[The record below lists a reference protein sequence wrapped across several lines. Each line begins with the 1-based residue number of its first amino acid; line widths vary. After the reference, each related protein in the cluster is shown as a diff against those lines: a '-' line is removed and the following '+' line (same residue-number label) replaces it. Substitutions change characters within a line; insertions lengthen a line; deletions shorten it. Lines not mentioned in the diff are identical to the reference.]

1 MRMIEKY
8 ESKTADDT
16 LNGLLGKSE
25 LIIGIE
31 DLIIVKY

>member
-1 MRMIEKY
+1 MRMVEKY
-8 ESKTADDT
+8 KRKTADYT

-31 DLIIVKY
+31 DLIILKY